1 MNLQQFLSEKA
12 KNSATG
18 FSIEGRAKAKTVLFG
33 TEKLQETPAEFLF
46 YRFFQVLFQ
55 VATALLLGYGFF
67 SFFQE
72 PLTTAYPAQGY
83 VAAVVVSSLFVVGYE
98 IAKFFA
104 LRRGLRHLIYAIR
117 KDWTFIGSAFLPL
130 IVGIALCYGSWLGAN
145 KGAEH
150 IAAEKTDLAPVI
162 QQDVK
167 EATTSAENKY
177 EADKKALT
185 TEHNTNISQARKALA
200 SYQSSGKWQNPKT
213 VQDLTAS
220 VEAAKKTKEKELSE
234 LELAH
239 KGTTAKIEA
248 DAAPKLEENSSKQSL
263 YQECIFFGSIFLEWG
278 VVVLIFLIMRSIHG
292 AEDFTP
298 KPSTPQPIEEPI
310 TAPTPQNPIPPKN
323 DNSED
328 FQIHGI
334 AKIAIKS
341 LQNRLK
347 LATEQND
354 NAAKNAALQGLQ
366 TYMDMGYDINT
377 GDFIGKATPP
387 PVNPTPIVTPQAGAK
402 TDNAAK
408 DIWKVKTNNRR
419 SYKNKFQEHFTNG
432 RFKYEVLVKAWEA
445 NEDALF
451 EACTEL
457 GFAYEEIE
465 MPKKKDFIAVT

>member
-1 MNLQQFLSEKA
+1 MIAGTIFFYKSISIMNLQQFLSEKA

-18 FSIEGRAKAKTVLFG
+18 FSIEGRAKAKTLLFG

-83 VAAVVVSSLFVVGYE
+83 TAAVVVSSLFVVGYE

-117 KDWTFIGSAFLPL
+117 EDWTFIGSAVLPL

-150 IAAEKTDLAPVI
+150 IAAAKTDLAPVI

-167 EATTSAENKY
+167 AATTSAEAKY

-200 SYQSSGKWQNPKT
+200 SYQSSGKWQNPQT
-213 VQDLTAS
+213 VQALTAS
-220 VEAAKKTKEKELSE
+220 VEAAKRSKEKELSE

-248 DAAPKLEENSSKQSL
+248 DAAPKLEANSSKQSL

-278 VVVLIFLIMRSIHG
+278 VVVLIFLIMWSIHG
-292 AEDFTP
+292 TEAYVP
-298 KPSTPQPIEEPI
+298 KPSTQPNPQPQPQ
-310 TAPTPQNPIPPKN
+310 TPTTPVAPVAPVKPVTSPLPIPVHSGAGTSQKKTDDPVM
-323 DNSED
+323 
-328 FQIHGI
+328 I
-334 AKIAIKS
+334 AW
-341 LQNRLK
+341 
-347 LATEQND
+347 
-354 NAAKNAALQGLQ
+354 KNALNFRAVLLNR
-366 TYMDMGYDINT
+366 YKEYHAV
-377 GDFIGKATPP
+377 GKDTA
-387 PVNPTPIVTPQAGAK
+387 NLDASWIK
-402 TDNAAK
+402 
-408 DIWKVKTNNRR
+408 
-419 SYKNKFQEHFTNG
+419 
-432 RFKYEVLVKAWEA
+432 
-445 NEDALF
+445 NEDKLL
-451 EACTEL
+451 EACEILGIEYPQLNTTPEPQPEL
-457 GFAYEEIE
+457 
-465 MPKKKDFIAVT
+465 V